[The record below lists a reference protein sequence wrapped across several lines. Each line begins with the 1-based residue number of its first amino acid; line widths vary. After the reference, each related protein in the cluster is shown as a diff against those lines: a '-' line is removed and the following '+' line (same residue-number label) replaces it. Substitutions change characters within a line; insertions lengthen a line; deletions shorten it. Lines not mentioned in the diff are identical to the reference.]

1 MAKKSSGPRLPDPTI
16 AKSAGINPVKG
27 TKAPPE
33 RLTSGLKGDLLKMFR
48 IIDEQDAVNRYTWYN
63 LPAGLSSQELERLL
77 YYRGNLVFFQI
88 DGNFYF
94 MPYALDGG
102 LDFYRRYKTVH
113 PVPFNSASQD
123 EKDKEDG
130 TYKRQQKV
138 LSLIKLKVQYDVIP
152 FDELTEEIIENGGV
166 ILHDYTRQWAENLI
180 PRKEINEPLL
190 EVMSEVIPLTRTS
203 LINGCGTKGM
213 RVDSANDSNEVTEAN
228 KKIYEAALSGEPYT
242 PITAKIDFQELTEG
256 TITKSQDYL
265 LVLQALDN
273 MRLGTYGIENG
284 GIFQKKAHELEKEQA
299 MNDSTAAPIYQ
310 DGLQIRQRFCDIANS
325 IWGFGMWVEPNDAIV
340 PSTPFNPTLDEATV
354 VDAGTSDNDLG
365 GNQDGE
371 NI

>member
-1 MAKKSSGPRLPDPTI
+1 MSKKSSGPRLPDPTI

-33 RLTSGLKGDLLKMFR
+33 RATTGLKSELLKMFR

-63 LPAGLSSQELERLL
+63 LPAGLSSQELERFL

-88 DGNFYF
+88 NGEFYF

-113 PVPFNSASQD
+113 PVPFNSGSQD
-123 EKDKEDG
+123 GKEDNI
-130 TYKRQQKV
+130 YKMQKNV
-138 LSLIKLKVQYDVIP
+138 LALKKLSVQYDVIP
-152 FDELTEEIIENGGV
+152 FDELTEEIIDNGGV

-180 PRKEINEPLL
+180 PRKEINDPLL
-190 EVMSEVIPLTRTS
+190 EIMSEIIPLTRTS
-203 LINGCGTKGM
+203 LINGSGTKGM
-213 RVDSANDSNEVTEAN
+213 RVDSANDANEVTIAN
-228 KKIYEAALSGEPYT
+228 RKIYEAALSGEPYT

-273 MRLGTYGIENG
+273 MRLGTYGIDNG
-284 GIFQKKAHELEKEQA
+284 GIFEKKAHKLETEQA

-310 DGLQIRQRFCDIANS
+310 DGLQIRQRFCDIVNS
-325 IWGFGMWVEPNDAIV
+325 IWGLGIWVEPSEAIV
-340 PSTPFNPTLDEATV
+340 PSTPFNPALDAKEV
-354 VDAGTSDNDLG
+354 VDAGTSDDDLG